1 MLPTPLRHAWMTDE
15 IEILRDQTRRFVND
29 ELVPEL
35 PRWRAQGFVD
45 KGAWQKVGAMGM
57 LLPELPEA
65 YGGADATLAHQLAIQ
80 EEYARAEVPASP
92 LVHCLVAHYL
102 LDCGTEEQRTRWLPR
117 MATGELFAGVAMTEP
132 GAGSDLQAVRT
143 RAMRD
148 GDDYVINGAKTFI
161 TNGHSGNLLAVVCKT
176 DPSLGAKGLSLI
188 MVETEGLAGFRVGRI
203 LEKIGNHASDTC
215 ELFFDDVR
223 VPAANLIG
231 SIEGQGFAQ
240 LMSQL
245 PFERLLIAVA
255 AAASIER
262 ALELTIAY
270 TKERRAFGQSLFDM
284 QNTRFKL
291 AECAT
296 LAHIV
301 RSFVNDCIQRL
312 VDGNLDAEAAYMAK
326 WWCTE
331 QQCKVLDEC
340 LQLFGGYGYMSEYPI
355 ARMYAD
361 ARVQK
366 IYGGANEVM
375 KELIARRL

>member
-1 MLPTPLRHAWMTDE
+1 MQPAPLRHAWMTDE
-15 IEILRDQTRRFVND
+15 IELLREQARRFVAA
-29 ELVPEL
+29 ELAPEL
-35 PRWRAQGFVD
+35 PRWRAQGYVD

-65 YGGADATLAHQLAIQ
+65 FGGAGATLAHQLAIV
-80 EEYARAEVPASP
+80 EEFARAEVPGSA

-102 LDCGTEEQRTRWLPR
+102 LDCGTDAQRDRWLPR
-117 MATGELFAGVAMTEP
+117 MAAGELFAGIAMTEP

-143 RAMRD
+143 RAVRD

-161 TNGHSGNLLAVVCKT
+161 TNGYSGNLLAVVCKT
-176 DPSLGAKGLSLI
+176 DPALGAKGISLI

-203 LEKIGNHASDTC
+203 LEKIGHHASDTC

-231 SIEGQGFAQ
+231 GIEGQGFAQ

-245 PFERLLIAVA
+245 PFERMLIAVS

-262 ALELTIAY
+262 ALELTIDY
-270 TKERRAFGQSLFDM
+270 TKQRRAFGQTLFEF

-296 LAHIV
+296 LAHVV

-312 VDGNLDAEAAYMAK
+312 VDGTLDAEAAYMAK

-340 LQLFGGYGYMSEYPI
+340 LQLFGGYGYMAEYPI

>member
-1 MLPTPLRHAWMTDE
+1 MLPTPLRHEWMTEE
-15 IEILRDQTRRFVND
+15 IEMLRAQARRFV
-29 ELVPEL
+29 EARLAPEL
-35 PRWRAQGFVD
+35 PRWRAQGFAD
-45 KGAWQKVGAMGM
+45 KGAWRPVGEMGM

-65 YGGADATLAHQLAIQ
+65 FGGAGGTLAHQLVVQ
-80 EEYARAEVPASP
+80 EEFARAELPASAG
-92 LVHCLVAHYL
+92 VHCLVAHYL
-102 LDCGTEEQRTRWLPR
+102 LDCGTEEQKQRWLPR
-117 MATGELFAGVAMTEP
+117 MASGELLAGIAMTEP

-143 RAMRD
+143 RALRD
-148 GDDYVINGAKTFI
+148 GDHYVINGAKTFI
-161 TNGHSGNLLAVVCKT
+161 TNGHSGDLLAVVVKT
-176 DPSLGAKGLSLI
+176 DPTLGAKGISLI
-188 MVETEGLAGFRVGRI
+188 VIETAGLAGFRVGRI
-203 LEKIGNHASDTC
+203 LEKIGNAASDTC

-223 VPAANLIG
+223 VPAENLIG
-231 SIEGQGFAQ
+231 GVEGQGFAQ

-245 PFERLLIAVA
+245 PFERMMIAVTA
-255 AAASIER
+255 AAVIER

-270 TKERRAFGQSLFDM
+270 TKERKAFGQPLFDF

-296 LAHIV
+296 TAHVV

-312 VDGNLDAEAAYMAK
+312 VQGRLEAEAAYMAK

-331 QQCKVLDEC
+331 QQCRVLDEC

-375 KELIARRL
+375 KELIGRRL

>member
-1 MLPTPLRHAWMTDE
+1 MLPTALRHAWMTDE
-15 IEILRDQTRRFVND
+15 IEMLRDQARRFIA
-29 ELVPEL
+29 EQLLPEL
-35 PRWRAQGFVD
+35 PRWRSQGHAD

-102 LDCGTEEQRTRWLPR
+102 LDCGTDEQRKRWLPR
-117 MATGELFAGVAMTEP
+117 MATGELFAGIAMTEP
-132 GAGSDLQAVRT
+132 GAGSDLQAIRT
-143 RAMRD
+143 RAVRD

-161 TNGHSGNLLAVVCKT
+161 TNGHSGNLLAVVVKT
-176 DPSLGAKGLSLI
+176 DPALGAKGLSLI
-188 MVETEGLAGFRVGRI
+188 VVETEGLAGFRVGRI

-231 SIEGQGFAQ
+231 GIEGQGFAQ

-245 PFERLLIAVA
+245 PFERMLIAVA

-270 TKERRAFGQSLFDM
+270 TKERRAFGQSLFEF

-296 LAHIV
+296 LAHVV

-312 VDGNLDAEAAYMAK
+312 VDGRLEAEAAYMAK

-340 LQLFGGYGYMSEYPI
+340 LQLFGGYGYMAEYPI

>member
-1 MLPTPLRHAWMTDE
+1 MLPSPLRHAWMTDE
-15 IEILRDQTRRFVND
+15 IELLRDQARRFIEA

-65 YGGADATLAHQLAIQ
+65 YGGADATLAHQLTIQ

-102 LDCGTEEQRTRWLPR
+102 LLCGTEAQRQRWLPR
-117 MATGELFAGVAMTEP
+117 MATGELLAGIAMTEP

-143 RAMRD
+143 RAVRD

-161 TNGHSGNLLAVVCKT
+161 TNGHSGNLLAVVVKT
-176 DPSLGAKGLSLI
+176 DPALGAKGLSLI
-188 MVETEGLAGFRVGRI
+188 IVETEGLAGFRVGRI

-231 SIEGQGFAQ
+231 GVEGLGFAQ

-245 PFERLLIAVA
+245 PFERMLIAVA

-262 ALELTIAY
+262 AVELTVAY
-270 TKERRAFGQSLFDM
+270 TKERRAFDHALFEF

-296 LAHIV
+296 LAHVV

-312 VDGNLDAEAAYMAK
+312 VEGRLDAEVAYMAK
-326 WWCTE
+326 WWCSE

-340 LQLFGGYGYMSEYPI
+340 LQLFGGYGYMAEYPI